1 MLMLKPATLLKVRLL
16 HGFFSRLKNCAI
28 STKSRDAY
36 CPSLYTLSIQC
47 SYFSPFYQEQ
57 FNQFTDYILNIF
69 DRTYKQKIFAFKLSF
84 AVVSS
89 SSLCIF
95 QSVLVVQS
103 QQLKQMNLL
112 NLLKVINKEGSSAV
126 SLLLILL
133 TLNIFL
139 TLFWCLH
146 C

>member
-28 STKSRDAY
+28 STKLRDVC

-84 AVVSS
+84 AVVS

>member
-28 STKSRDAY
+28 STKLRDVC

-89 SSLCIF
+89 SLCIF

-133 TLNIFL
+133 TLNIVL